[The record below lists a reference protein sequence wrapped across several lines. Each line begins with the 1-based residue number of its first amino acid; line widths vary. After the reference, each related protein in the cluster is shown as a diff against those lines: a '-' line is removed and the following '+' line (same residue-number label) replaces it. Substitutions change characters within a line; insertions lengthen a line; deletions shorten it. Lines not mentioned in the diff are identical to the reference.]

1 MNSVIV
7 DTIIIIVFLN
17 FIQFLQRP
25 FTPNDE
31 NLKANNRFVS
41 AAPNLNG
48 FIEKFDHEANYN
60 RDFPNNRRKSQ
71 PTHPDYE
78 QYEQFEGAG
87 NETSR
92 NEENSTDRSFVSES
106 KLVSINKK
114 STVTERSMVSESLL
128 MFVGDKSKVP
138 SIRRPS
144 TGGAESQV

>member
-1 MNSVIV
+1 M
-7 DTIIIIVFLN
+7 
-17 FIQFLQRP
+17 QRP
-25 FTPNDE
+25 FTPTE
-31 NLKANNRFVS
+31 EPPKANNRFVS
-41 AAPNLNG
+41 ALPNLNG

-78 QYEQFEGAG
+78 QYEQFAGAG
-87 NETSR
+87 NDPSQ
-92 NEENSTDRSFVSES
+92 NEENENDRSFVSES

-144 TGGAESQV
+144 TGGVESQVR